1 MSLNPENPRYGSGL
15 RRKIWIASGCIFIL
29 AVLAG
34 ILYGSGIAE
43 KNTQPTVETKAVVDK
58 PLTVDEKVDKL
69 MTEMTP
75 AEKIG
80 QMMMIGVKGTDVNAD
95 SLYMLHEYHMG
106 GVILF
111 DRNMENQQQVK
122 QLIGNLQQQA
132 DEKAPLFVAV
142 DEEGGDVARM
152 KGGLQAPPSQKEIGQ
167 SGKKQAAKDWAVKT
181 AVSLKSMGFNINFAP
196 VADVGSN
203 DRRSY
208 SKTPAEVTA
217 FVKAAA
223 GGYEQEKMLYSLK
236 HFPGIGKGKIDSHVD
251 AYRIPVDNETLHRE
265 DLLPF
270 QTLIREK
277 NPDNFFVLVSHLTYP
292 ALDETYPASLS
303 KKIVTGVL
311 RNEMG
316 YKGLIITDDTE
327 MGALSKHYE
336 FKDIGVKAVEAGAD
350 IVMVCH
356 EYEHEKEVYNGLL
369 KAVQSGEISQERVDA
384 SVRRILRVKLLHLM

>member
-1 MSLNPENPRYGSGL
+1 M
-15 RRKIWIASGCIFIL
+15 
-29 AVLAG
+29 
-34 ILYGSGIAE
+34 
-43 KNTQPTVETKAVVDK
+43 
-58 PLTVDEKVDKL
+58 
-69 MTEMTP
+69 
-75 AEKIG
+75 
-80 QMMMIGVKGTDVNAD
+80 
-95 SLYMLHEYHMG
+95 
-106 GVILF
+106 
-111 DRNMENQQQVK
+111 
-122 QLIGNLQQQA
+122 
-132 DEKAPLFVAV
+132 
-142 DEEGGDVARM
+142 
-152 KGGLQAPPSQKEIGQ
+152 
-167 SGKKQAAKDWAVKT
+167 
-181 AVSLKSMGFNINFAP
+181 
-196 VADVGSN
+196 
-203 DRRSY
+203 
-208 SKTPAEVTA
+208 
-217 FVKAAA
+217 
-223 GGYEQEKMLYSLK
+223 
-236 HFPGIGKGKIDSHVD
+236 
-251 AYRIPVDNETLHRE
+251 HRE

-336 FKDIGVKAVEAGAD
+336 FKDIGVKTVEAGVD